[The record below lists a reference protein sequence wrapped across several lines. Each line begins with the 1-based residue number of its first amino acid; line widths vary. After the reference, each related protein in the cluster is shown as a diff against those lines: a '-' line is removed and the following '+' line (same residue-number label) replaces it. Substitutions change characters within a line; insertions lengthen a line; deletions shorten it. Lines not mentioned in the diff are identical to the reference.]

1 MERATMIYPEPKFIK
16 KDGSLTA
23 YSLACG
29 YVETLGDGWQLFQD
43 GCYHLRRS
51 NEDWLTFSTI
61 TQARKAYAK
70 IKKESR
76 DPK

>member
-1 MERATMIYPEPKFIK
+1 MNYPEPKFQN

-29 YVETLGDGWQLFQD
+29 YVQTLENGWQLFQD

-51 NEDWLTFSTI
+51 SEEWLTFESL
-61 TQARKAYAK
+61 TQARQAYK
-70 IKKESR
+70 LIKKEQN
-76 DPK
+76 

>member
-1 MERATMIYPEPKFIK
+1 MIYPEPKFHN

-29 YVETLGDGWQLFQD
+29 YVEILGDGWQLFQD

-51 NEDWLTFSTI
+51 NQEWLTFSKLTE
-61 TQARKAYAK
+61 ARKAYAA
-70 IKKESR
+70 IKKES
-76 DPK
+76 KANK